1 MAIPFL
7 NNINLSDNELQNAKL
22 QVTGTAP
29 TSATGQIYYDSS
41 LSVAR
46 YYDNN
51 GWLRIT
57 DSSVAS
63 GTFVSS
69 TLSGTNSEPIFTVE
83 LSATGTPSNSTF
95 LRGDNTWASVV
106 DTDTT
111 YDLTGTGSSNG
122 TAGVLLTGSDST
134 TDTVLIVGAGTSTVT
149 RSGNTLTV
157 TSNDQYDGT
166 VTSVGLSMPS
176 AFSVSNSPV
185 TSSGTLTVAGAGTTS
200 QYVDGTG
207 ALQTFPNIPQGDITA
222 VTTTSPITGGGTSGS
237 VNISHAAQADTETTD
252 SATLS
257 FGGTFNAYTDVT
269 TNATGHVTGHE
280 VTTFTLPANP
290 NVDNYVN
297 SISFSTATG
306 VLTLGRTGGLANL
319 TQDLDGRYLELGGGT
334 MSGNIAMGSNSI
346 TGLVNPTNN
355 QDAATKAYVDGLVEG
370 GLTFK
375 DGFNANTGA
384 IDGGGNLTT
393 GASRVALEVGDYYVV
408 TTAGNFYGNSAY
420 PLTVGDSVIA
430 KEDAAAGTSTVTD
443 WVIIQGDEGVVDLT
457 SGNGGTSTGNAIT
470 SNTAARGSVTVNS
483 FAYGGTTNVGH
494 VPSGG
499 SSSTFLRGD
508 GTWVTPTNTT
518 PNNATITLAAG
529 TNITG
534 GGDFTT
540 DQSSNETI
548 TFNVATATGSSNG
561 VGRVAA
567 GTGISVA
574 YSSGVATVT
583 NTDKNSDNTDEGTI
597 SAGSTT
603 GSVNHS
609 WGTEKVI
616 VQTYL
621 DNSTLNYPTVYC
633 DITRTSNSVTATIA
647 TAETD
652 DIVILVQKIG

>member
-41 LSVAR
+41 LNVAR

-83 LSATGTPSNSTF
+83 LSATGTPSSSTF

-185 TSSGTLTVAGAGTTS
+185 TSSGTLTVTGAGTTS
-200 QYVDGTG
+200 QYIDGTG
-207 ALQTFPNIPQGDITA
+207 ALQT
-222 VTTTSPITGGGTSGS
+222 S
-237 VNISHAAQADTETTD
+237 
-252 SATLS
+252 
-257 FGGTFNAYTDVT
+257 
-269 TNATGHVTGHE
+269 
-280 VTTFTLPANP
+280 
-290 NVDNYVN
+290 VDNYVN

-306 VLTLGRTGGLANL
+306 ILTLGRTGGLANL

-346 TGLVNPTNN
+346 TGLVDPTNN

-393 GASRVALEVGDYYVV
+393 GASRVALKVGDYYVV

-430 KEDAAAGTSTVTD
+430 KKDAAAGTSTVTD

-457 SGNGGTSTGNAIT
+457 SGNGGTSTGNALT
-470 SNTAARGSVTVNS
+470 SNTAARGSITVNS

-518 PNNATITLAAG
+518 PNNATITLTAG
-529 TNITG
+529 TNVTG
-534 GGDFTT
+534 GGNFTT
-540 DQSSNETI
+540 DQSANETI
-548 TFNVATATGSSNG
+548 TFNVATATASSNG

-567 GTGISVA
+567 GTGISVG

-583 NTDKNSDNTDEGTI
+583 NTDTNTSNTYATTI
-597 SAGSTT
+597 TATGAVTHGLTT
-603 GSVNHS
+603 
-609 WGTEKVI
+609 KDVI
-616 VQTYL
+616 VQLYDIVTNETVYA
-621 DNSTLNYPTVYC
+621 DVERNSTSQVTITFSTTPT
-633 DITRTSNSVTATIA
+633 NSVR
-647 TAETD
+647 
-652 DIVILVQKIG
+652 VLVQKIG

>member
-22 QVTGTAP
+22 QITGTAP

-41 LSVAR
+41 LNVAR

-83 LSATGTPSNSTF
+83 LSATGTPSSSTF
-95 LRGDNTWASVV
+95 LRGDNTWASVST
-106 DTDTT
+106 TDTT

-176 AFSVSNSPV
+176 AFTVSNSPV

-200 QYVDGTG
+200 QYIDGTG
-207 ALQTFPNIPQGDITA
+207 ALQT
-222 VTTTSPITGGGTSGS
+222 
-237 VNISHAAQADTETTD
+237 
-252 SATLS
+252 
-257 FGGTFNAYTDVT
+257 Y
-269 TNATGHVTGHE
+269 
-280 VTTFTLPANP
+280 
-290 NVDNYVN
+290 VDNYVN

-306 VLTLGRTGGLANL
+306 ILTLGRTGGLANL

-346 TGLVNPTNN
+346 TGLVDPTNN

-393 GASRVALEVGDYYVV
+393 GASRVALKVGDYYVV

-430 KEDAAAGTSTVTD
+430 KEDAAAGTSVITD

-457 SGNGGTSTGNAIT
+457 SGNGGTSTGNALT

-508 GTWVTPTNTT
+508 GTT
-518 PNNATITLAAG
+518 
-529 TNITG
+529 
-534 GGDFTT
+534 
-540 DQSSNETI
+540 QKS
-548 TFNVATATGSSNG
+548 
-561 VGRVAA
+561 
-567 GTGISVA
+567 
-574 YSSGVATVT
+574 
-583 NTDKNSDNTDEGTI
+583 
-597 SAGSTT
+597 
-603 GSVNHS
+603 
-609 WGTEKVI
+609 
-616 VQTYL
+616 
-621 DNSTLNYPTVYC
+621 
-633 DITRTSNSVTATIA
+633 RT
-647 TAETD
+647 
-652 DIVILVQKIG
+652 

>member
-95 LRGDNTWASVV
+95 LRGDNTWAS
-106 DTDTT
+106 
-111 YDLTGTGSSNG
+111 
-122 TAGVLLTGSDST
+122 
-134 TDTVLIVGAGTSTVT
+134 
-149 RSGNTLTV
+149 
-157 TSNDQYDGT
+157 
-166 VTSVGLSMPS
+166 
-176 AFSVSNSPV
+176 
-185 TSSGTLTVAGAGTTS
+185 
-200 QYVDGTG
+200 
-207 ALQTFPNIPQGDITA
+207 IPQGDITA
-222 VTTTSPITGGGTSGS
+222 VTTTSPITGGGTSGN

-306 VLTLGRTGGLANL
+306 VLTLGRTGGLASL

-567 GTGISVA
+567 GTGISVG

-583 NTDKNSDNTDEGTI
+583 NTDTNTSNTYATTI
-597 SAGSTT
+597 TDTGAVTHSLTT
-603 GSVNHS
+603 
-609 WGTEKVI
+609 KDVI
-616 VQTYL
+616 VQLYDIVTNETVYA
-621 DNSTLNYPTVYC
+621 DVERNSTSQVTITFATTPT
-633 DITRTSNSVTATIA
+633 NSVR
-647 TAETD
+647 
-652 DIVILVQKIG
+652 VLVQKIG

>member
-7 NNINLSDNELQNAKL
+7 NNVTLNNNEIQNVRLQNGGSPPL
-22 QVTGTAP
+22 NSGP
-29 TSATGQIYYDSS
+29 GQIYYDSG
-41 LSVAR
+41 LNVAR

-83 LSATGTPSNSTF
+83 LSATGTPSSSTF
-95 LRGDNTWASVV
+95 LRGDNTWASVST
-106 DTDTT
+106 TDTT

-176 AFSVSNSPV
+176 AFTVSNSPV

-200 QYVDGTG
+200 QYIDGTG
-207 ALQTFPNIPQGDITA
+207 ALQT
-222 VTTTSPITGGGTSGS
+222 
-237 VNISHAAQADTETTD
+237 
-252 SATLS
+252 
-257 FGGTFNAYTDVT
+257 Y
-269 TNATGHVTGHE
+269 
-280 VTTFTLPANP
+280 
-290 NVDNYVN
+290 VDNYVN

-306 VLTLGRTGGLANL
+306 ILTLGRTGGLANL

-346 TGLVNPTNN
+346 TGLVDPTNN

-393 GASRVALEVGDYYVV
+393 GASRVALKVGDYYVV

-430 KEDAAAGTSTVTD
+430 KEDAAAGTSVITD

-457 SGNGGTSTGNAIT
+457 SGNGGTSTGNALT

-508 GTWVTPTNTT
+508 GTWVTPTNTI

-548 TFNVATATGSSNG
+548 TFNVATATGSDNG

-567 GTGISVA
+567 GTGISVG

-583 NTDKNSDNTDEGTI
+583 NTDTNTSNTYATTI
-597 SAGSTT
+597 TATGAVTHGLTT
-603 GSVNHS
+603 
-609 WGTEKVI
+609 KDVI
-616 VQTYL
+616 VQLYDIVTNETVYA
-621 DNSTLNYPTVYC
+621 DVERNSTSQVTITFATTPT
-633 DITRTSNSVTATIA
+633 NSVR
-647 TAETD
+647 
-652 DIVILVQKIG
+652 VLVQKIG